1 MEVEVSVRVQCP
13 FCGQRFDLVVDT
25 SSSHQRFST
34 ECEVCCHPFD
44 VEASCRPGEVLGIE
58 VFAE

>member
-25 SSSHQRFST
+25 SSSDQRFST

-44 VEASCRPGEVLGIE
+44 VVANCRPGEVLGIE
-58 VFAE
+58 VYSE